1 MAADQ
6 MMAEIQEVNFTDKQ
20 HIAEFAPLVKRIAHH
35 MMAKLPACV
44 QVDDLIQAG
53 MIGLLDAMNRY
64 ESSGGAQFETYAAQ
78 RIRGAILD
86 ELRRADWLPRSLR
99 KKVRRIEAAVS
110 ALEQRLGH
118 SPTEQELANELNMS
132 LAEYHETLQHAR
144 DGQVIYYEDFQS
156 GADEQFLDQRYSDP
170 QDDALEA
177 LLDENLRAT
186 LTKAIDELPPREK
199 LVMGMHYEEELNL
212 REIGEVLGV
221 SESRVCQLH
230 TQAIVRLRSQ
240 SLSPPG
246 GF

>member
-6 MMAEIQEVNFTDKQ
+6 MMAEIKEVNLTYN
-20 HIAEFAPLVKRIAHH
+20 IAEFAPLVKRIAHH

-64 ESSGGAQFETYAAQ
+64 EGSGGAQFETYAAQ

-110 ALEQRLGH
+110 ALEQRLGY

-132 LAEYHETLQHAR
+132 LAEYHETLQDAWG
-144 DGQVIYYEDFQS
+144 GQLIHYEDFQS
-156 GADEQFLDQRYSDP
+156 GDDEHFLDQRYSDP
-170 QDDALEA
+170 QNDAWEA

-186 LTKAIDELPPREK
+186 LIKKAIEELPPREK

-240 SLSPPG
+240 SLSLPG